1 MRGAA
6 GPRPAMAPP
15 AAFIP
20 PALLLFILGP
30 AAPKEGENRRD
41 PKPNFSFFSFPPPP
55 KNFLLFLNNFSLFLP
70 PPPKP
75 PPNPQPRY
83 FTAFPFLWGRNGAQR
98 PSARGLPACGALGGS
113 FGGGDG
119 EREGK
124 RRRCDD

>member
-41 PKPNFSFFSFPPPP
+41 PKPNFSFFSFFPPPP

-75 PPNPQPRY
+75 PSKPPTPIFYCFSLFMGPQRSSAPLCPRAPSVWG
-83 FTAFPFLWGRNGAQR
+83 FGGQLWG
-98 PSARGLPACGALGGS
+98 GGR
-113 FGGGDG
+113 
-119 EREGK
+119 REGGQK
-124 RRRCDD
+124 ATL

>member
-41 PKPNFSFFSFPPPP
+41 PKPNFSFFSFPPPQ
-55 KNFLLFLNNFSLFLP
+55 KTFSYFLTTSHFFSPL
-70 PPPKP
+70 
-75 PPNPQPRY
+75 PPNPPQTPNPDILLL
-83 FTAFPFLWGRNGAQR
+83 FPFYGAATELSAPLPEGSQRVGLWGA
-98 PSARGLPACGALGGS
+98 ALGG
-113 FGGGDG
+113 GR
-119 EREGK
+119 REGGQK
-124 RRRCDD
+124 ATL